1 MTACLSLEFSWKCQG
16 KGGRGAVIHFST
28 VPAPVVL
35 VVVLTAQ
42 VVTFAV
48 TNVLV
53 RMYDV
58 GQGIHMGRHVKKWA
72 KLNFVARHYD
82 CYYPGYKGHNG
93 VRQNSTHN

>member
-1 MTACLSLEFSWKCQG
+1 M
-16 KGGRGAVIHFST
+16 IHFST
-28 VPAPVVL
+28 VPALVVL
-35 VVVLTAQ
+35 IVVVTAQ
-42 VVTFAV
+42 IVTCAV

-82 CYYPGYKGHNG
+82 PYIYEHKGHNG
-93 VRQNSTHN
+93 VRQNSTWLISLCGDPYVNGFEIGVR